1 MDSNTTAN
9 AGDFVPGASE
19 PEQRELHKMSFL
31 EHLEELRKRLVVSII
46 AVFVAFLACWN
57 FADRIYGVLQQPII
71 KVLPPGDKLAYSRLT
86 APFFLYMK
94 VAFFAGL
101 FLAAPV
107 ILLQVWLFI
116 SPGLYKRERRYAA
129 PFIIFASLFFILGG
143 YFGFRVLLPNT
154 CGFFVKTGAQF
165 KQMITIDDYFSFAS
179 MIVLAS
185 GAVFETPILI
195 FFLARLGIVTPA
207 FLLQKSK
214 YAIVLSFIIAAIV
227 TPTPD
232 MVTQTALAVP
242 MIALYF
248 LGVGVAYLFGKKH
261 DA

>member
-1 MDSNTTAN
+1 MSNAADASL
-9 AGDFVPGASE
+9 AGAAE
-19 PEQRELHKMSFL
+19 PERELKKMSFL
-31 EHLEELRKRLVVSII
+31 EHLEELRKRLIISFI
-46 AVFVAFLACWN
+46 AVFVGFLACWN
-57 FADRIYGVLQQPII
+57 YADRIYGVLQQPLV
-71 KVLPPGDKLAYSRLT
+71 KVLPPGDKLAYTRLT

-94 VAFFAGL
+94 VAFFAGI

-107 ILLQVWLFI
+107 VLLQLWLFI
-116 SPGLYKRERRYAA
+116 SPGLYKRERRYAI
-129 PFIIFASLFFILGG
+129 PFILFASLFFLIGG

-154 CGFFVKTGAQF
+154 CGFFVEQGKQF

-185 GAVFETPILI
+185 GGVFETPILI

-207 FLLQKSK
+207 FLMQKSK
-214 YAIVLSFIIAAIV
+214 YAVVLSFIVAAIV

-248 LGVGVAYLFGKKH
+248 LGVGVAYMFGKKH

>member
-1 MDSNTTAN
+1 MSNTAD
-9 AGDFVPGASE
+9 ASFASGASE
-19 PEQRELHKMSFL
+19 PERELPKMSFL
-31 EHLEELRKRLVVSII
+31 EHLEELRKRLIVSII
-46 AVFVAFLACWN
+46 AVFVAFLLCWN
-57 FADRIYGVLQQPII
+57 WADTIYGWLQRPLT
-71 KVLPPGDKLAYSRLT
+71 KALPPGDKLAYTRLT

-101 FLAAPV
+101 FVAAPV
-107 ILLQVWLFI
+107 VLAQLWLFI
-116 SPGLYKRERRYAA
+116 SPGLYKKERRYAV
-129 PFIIFASLFFILGG
+129 PFVLFAAGFFLLGG
-143 YFGFRVLLPNT
+143 WFGFSYILPGT
-154 CGFFVKTGAQF
+154 CKFFVETGKQF

-185 GAVFETPILI
+185 GAIFETPILI

-207 FLLQKSK
+207 FLLQKLK

-242 MIALYF
+242 MIVLY
-248 LGVGVAYLFGKKH
+248 LIGVGVAYLFAKKH